1 MSLNINGQ
9 GNGLNTL
16 QHLQAL
22 RAAQNKNKQ
31 IQQPSTSLQNPQDNT
46 LASTLLETL
55 DATQVNVTPGNRPNP
70 KVVSNNSPSQDFK
83 TSSNSNASRVP
94 PPVQSEWEKGIPFQE
109 IKNIAER
116 AGYVGISN
124 RDIKEAYV
132 RGESLLADYRV

>member
-22 RAAQNKNKQ
+22 RAAQNKNKK
-31 IQQPSTSLQNPQDNT
+31 IQHPSPSLQTSQDST

-55 DATQVNVTPGNRPNP
+55 DATQVNVTPSNRQNP
-70 KVVSNNSPSQDFK
+70 KATSNSQQSQDLK
-83 TSSNSNASRVP
+83 TSSNSNASRVST
-94 PPVQSEWEKGIPFQE
+94 PVQSEWEKGIPFQE

-116 AGYVGISN
+116 AGYVGLSN